1 MQLSI
6 LFSNIQAMFKS
17 KEIRWF
23 SPTEDKRITA
33 WFKAGKPGFEAT
45 HARTDHYLPLPGKN
59 DMGFK
64 LREGKIEAKFR
75 TGTPKIG
82 KLTNGAEGYL
92 EDWVKWSFNVS
103 KDDPLA
109 NDILKK
115 ERYSW
120 IGVYKERM
128 GLKLTKD
135 EKDQTRFFDIMDPID
150 FGCQVEYT
158 RITVQEQQWFT
169 FGLEWFGDMYLELDP
184 DVVSDILGD
193 SSLKIDESM
202 GYSEF
207 FNRNLKIS

>member
-6 LFSNIQAMFKS
+6 LFSNIQAMYRS

-45 HARTDHYLPLPGKN
+45 YARTDHYMPLPGKN

-64 LREGKIEAKFR
+64 LREGKLEAKVR
-75 TGTPKIG
+75 TGVPRIG
-82 KLTNGAEGYL
+82 KLTDKAEGYL

-109 NDILKK
+109 NDILKGGK
-115 ERYSW
+115 YSW

-128 GLKLTKD
+128 GLKLTEDKNAR
-135 EKDQTRFFDIMDPID
+135 TRFLDIMDQID
-150 FGCQVEYT
+150 FGCQIEYT
-158 RITVQEQQWFT
+158 RIYVLGQQWFT
-169 FGLEWFGDMYLELDP
+169 FGLEWFGDKHLEPDP
-184 DVVSDILGD
+184 EVVSDILGD

-207 FNRNLKIS
+207 FNTRLKI